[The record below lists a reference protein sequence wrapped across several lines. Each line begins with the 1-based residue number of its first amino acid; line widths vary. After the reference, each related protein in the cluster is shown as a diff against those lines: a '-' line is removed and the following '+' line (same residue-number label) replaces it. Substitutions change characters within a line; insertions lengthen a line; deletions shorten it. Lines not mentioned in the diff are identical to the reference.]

1 MRIAPVLATMLFG
14 LFCSGAL
21 ALDDT
26 PTHAPYLQAKGED
39 GRAAIRPT
47 GAGIGAGAIVA
58 IAAGKRDVR
67 PIVTPRAAAAGP
79 APTPV
84 PSRPVAVSS
93 SIIVEKPIWKLQ

>member
-14 LFCSGAL
+14 LFCSGAR

-39 GRAAIRPT
+39 GRAAIRP
-47 GAGIGAGAIVA
+47 AGVGVGAGAIAA
-58 IAAGKRDVR
+58 IGAGKRDVR
-67 PIVTPRAAAAGP
+67 PVATPRAAAAGP

-84 PSRPVAVSS
+84 PSRPAAVSS
-93 SIIVEKPIWKLQ
+93 AIIVEKPIWKLQ

>member
-1 MRIAPVLATMLFG
+1 MLFG
-14 LFCSGAL
+14 LFCSGAF

-39 GRAAIRPT
+39 GRAAIRP
-47 GAGIGAGAIVA
+47 AGAIVA

-67 PIVTPRAAAAGP
+67 PIATPRAAAAGP